1 MRNMQ
6 DWAKGLM
13 NSKKRSVLPIMTH
26 PGIEMIGRTVYD
38 AVTDGR
44 VHFEAIKAVNE
55 AYPQSAAATVIMDL
69 TVEAEAFGCEISFPK
84 NEVPSVVGRLV
95 TDYDSVAKLEVPDL
109 TKGRVPQ
116 YLLANKLAA
125 ENITDKPILAGCIGP
140 FSLAGRLFDMTEI
153 MMACYVEPQTIE
165 LLLQKCTEFI
175 KKYCL
180 EFKKVGANGVVIAEP
195 AAGLLSNDDCLKF
208 ATPYL
213 KEIVEAVQDESFLVV
228 LHNCG
233 NTGHCTQSMVATGAW
248 AQHFGNKID
257 MVKALEDTP
266 SDLLV
271 MGNLDPVALF
281 KMASPA
287 EMKAATAELLE
298 RTKDYPNLVLSSGC
312 DTPPEV
318 PAANIAAFYEAL
330 DEFNAKRA

>member
-95 TDYDSVAKLEVPDL
+95 TDYDSVAKLEVPNL

-125 ENITDKPILAGCIGP
+125 ENITDKPTLAGCIGP

-298 RTKDYPNLVLSSGC
+298 RTKDYPNFVLSSGC

-318 PAANIAAFYEAL
+318 PVANIAAFYEAL

>member
-95 TDYDSVAKLEVPDL
+95 TDYDSVAKLEVPNL

-125 ENITDKPILAGCIGP
+125 ENITDKPTLAGCIGP

-153 MMACYVEPQTIE
+153 MVACYVEPQTIE

-298 RTKDYPNLVLSSGC
+298 RTKDYPNFVLSSGC

>member
-95 TDYDSVAKLEVPDL
+95 TDYDSVAKLEVPNL

-125 ENITDKPILAGCIGP
+125 ENITDKPTLAGCIGP

-298 RTKDYPNLVLSSGC
+298 RTKDYPNFVLSSGC
-312 DTPPEV
+312 DTPPEA